1 MNRINKLDEKKR
13 GNEHMIDTLEQQKK
27 QLTDDIKD
35 ITSKKQAEIEKYKK
49 SIEDMSTEFAGMLKD
64 TLETMKNKIEEADK
78 KWEAENDGAML
89 KRFEEY
95 ANPTAK

>member
-1 MNRINKLDEKKR
+1 
-13 GNEHMIDTLEQQKK
+13 
-27 QLTDDIKD
+27 
-35 ITSKKQAEIEKYKK
+35 
-49 SIEDMSTEFAGMLKD
+49 MSTEFAGMLKD